1 MNRPHPFLPVFFLL
15 PWILSAN
22 PGIPEARNATVIGRV
37 FYEIGGKAY
46 VVKQCTVR
54 VQGPEEVI
62 LDYTN
67 DEGRF
72 AVPIEITRDFQAYKL
87 KFRFEFSRRITP
99 SNLAQAIRDVNPRAV
114 RDSIY
119 DLGNIYL
126 IAQKKPPR
134 QWTVWDLLEDSL
146 QALYSEKLAL
156 KKDLDQM
163 QLKLNVLKKRN
174 DDYLKRLKGLEDKN
188 TDYYARIEE
197 LEQKNSDFVVE
208 LERIKTDLEKQKIPK
223 RLWDNFYL
231 NEYLDLIQVR
241 DSLLAALD
249 DSVAVLKNRIPDLDM
264 TLKQR
269 DFFFFRLDLFAKN
282 VGQKDTN
289 EISYTDLI
297 AVRDTIL
304 MKQAILL
311 NTESFGELQ
320 QKIYRDLTAQ
330 RNSILDT
337 QDSLVFHVLAG
348 YNAYRYHLVVPGDH
362 LWSIA
367 THAPEFKN
375 PYGWRILYLANKDQ
389 IANPDSIYP
398 GQIIKI
404 PIRKQ
409 IFDLEKP

>member
-1 MNRPHPFLPVFFLL
+1 MSWLL
-15 PWILSAN
+15 AATS
-22 PGIPEARNATVIGRV
+22 GIPEARDATVIGRV
-37 FYEIGGKAY
+37 FYESNGKAY

-54 VQGPEEVI
+54 VNGPEEVI
-62 LDYTN
+62 LDYTD

-72 AVPIEITRDFQAYKL
+72 AIPIEITRDFQAYKL
-87 KFRFEFSRRITP
+87 KFQFDFSRRITP
-99 SNLAQAIRDVNPRAV
+99 TILAQAMRSVNPRAV
-114 RDSIY
+114 KDSIY

-126 IAQKKPPR
+126 IAQNIRPR
-134 QWTVWDLLEDSL
+134 QWTIWDLLEDSL
-146 QALYSEKLAL
+146 KALYAEKQGLM
-156 KKDLDQM
+156 KDLDQM

-174 DDYLKRLKGLEDKN
+174 DDYLNRLKGLEDKN

-197 LEQKNSDFVVE
+197 LEQRNSDFEVE
-208 LERIKTDLEKQKIPK
+208 LDRIKTDLEKQKIPK

-249 DSVAVLKNRIPDLDM
+249 DSVAILHNQTPDLDM

-289 EISYTDLI
+289 IVTYKDWI
-297 AVRDTIL
+297 VRRDTVL
-304 MKQAILL
+304 MKQSLLL

-320 QKIYRDLTAQ
+320 QDIYQKLTAQ

-337 QDSLVFHVLAG
+337 QDSLVFDVLAG

-367 THAPEFKN
+367 TNAPEFRN
-375 PYGWRILYLANKDQ
+375 PYSWRILYLANKDQ

-409 IFDLEKP
+409 IFNIEQP